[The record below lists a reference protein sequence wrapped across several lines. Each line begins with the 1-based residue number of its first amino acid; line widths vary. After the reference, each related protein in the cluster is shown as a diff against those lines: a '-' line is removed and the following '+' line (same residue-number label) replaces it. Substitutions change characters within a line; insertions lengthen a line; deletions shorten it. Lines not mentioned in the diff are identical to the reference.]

1 MAHDADSDQPGGGA
15 DHAEERRHLI
25 KIGPSQAALNP
36 SGKMESVNTELGDA
50 EGLLL
55 VTRHEGVATVTLNRP
70 DKHNAIN
77 LAMWQAF
84 SRIMP
89 ALDADADIDVV
100 VFRGPAG
107 GPFSAGADISEFTTL
122 RRTPEDAE
130 RYGEAVTGG
139 ERAIMAFSKPT
150 VAMIEGFA
158 IGGGSQVAL
167 ACDLR
172 LCEPRSRFGITP
184 AKLGIVYALQS
195 TARLTDVVGPAWASY
210 ILMTGDLVDASTA
223 LRIGL
228 VHEVTSD
235 LESRTQSLVATLSQ
249 RARVSLVGAKALIAK
264 ASAGERADD
273 EESRQHYHDSLHSPE
288 YREGVDA
295 FLAKRSPD
303 FKAVRG

>member
-1 MAHDADSDQPGGGA
+1 MDAHLEDAAGS
-15 DHAEERRHLI
+15 
-25 KIGPSQAALNP
+25 
-36 SGKMESVNTELGDA
+36 
-50 EGLLL
+50 LL
-55 VTRHEGVATVTLNRP
+55 VTRADGIVTVTLNRP

-84 SRIMP
+84 GRLMP
-89 ALDADADIDVV
+89 ALAADDSVDVV
-100 VFRGPAG
+100 VFRGTDK

-130 RYGEAVTGG
+130 RYGDAVTSG
-139 ERAIMAFSKPT
+139 ERAILTFPKPT

-195 TARLTDVVGPAWASY
+195 TARLTDIVGPAWASY
-210 ILMTGDLVDASTA
+210 ILMTGELVDAGTA

-228 VHEVTSD
+228 VQEVCD
-235 LESRTQSLVATLSQ
+235 DVQARTAELAATLAS
-249 RARVSLVGAKALIAK
+249 RARVSQLGAKALIAK
-264 ASAGERADD
+264 AAKGIREDDD
-273 EESRQHYHDSLHSPE
+273 ETRQHYHDSLHSPE

-295 FLAKRSPD
+295 FLAKRAPD
-303 FKAVRG
+303 FRAARSTPPG